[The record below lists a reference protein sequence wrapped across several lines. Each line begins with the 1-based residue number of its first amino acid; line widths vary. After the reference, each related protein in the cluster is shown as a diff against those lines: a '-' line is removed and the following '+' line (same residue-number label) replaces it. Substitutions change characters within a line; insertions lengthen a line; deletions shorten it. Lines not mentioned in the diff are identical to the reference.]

1 MTQPDGTDGKLE
13 DVRLAPMELNE
24 EEARELE
31 EKFDSE
37 MRFRKLSPAT
47 AWLVGSA
54 LVTLSLFHYYTAGFG
69 LLHEMVHRGIHLSFV
84 LALVF
89 LVFPFWKSGYDRPAT
104 STLLTPLGIPLYDE
118 NSGACRDA
126 LLRDHINQNQGA
138 ESTLAFHL
146 SRAEL
151 SRRHRAPLP
160 IS

>member
-69 LLHEMVHRGIHLSFV
+69 LSAHS
-84 LALVF
+84 
-89 LVFPFWKSGYDRPAT
+89 
-104 STLLTPLGIPLYDE
+104 
-118 NSGACRDA
+118 
-126 LLRDHINQNQGA
+126 
-138 ESTLAFHL
+138 
-146 SRAEL
+146 
-151 SRRHRAPLP
+151 HRARLP
-160 IS
+160 ARLPRRVDPGYVEAVLPGSPAMGSRSSG